1 MAIVMKDTATIAR
14 KFAQRAQAAAGEYK
28 SGVDA
33 TTDWAGPTQAAA
45 PNYDQGVTAA
55 IGRQAFQKGVA
66 AAGTAKWKDK
76 ASNVG
81 STRYPQGVAG
91 AEQAY
96 AAGFDKFA
104 NVLKGVPLGPRGPK
118 GAPQNLQRVADVANA
133 LHRAKTGQ

>member
-1 MAIVMKDTATIAR
+1 MAITMKDTATIAR
-14 KFAQRAQAAAGEYK
+14 KFAARAQAAAPEYK
-28 SGVDA
+28 VGVDA

-45 PNYDQGVTAA
+45 DNYAQGV
-55 IGRQAFQKGVA
+55 QASIARGGFQKGVA

-96 AAGFDKFA
+96 ATGFEKSAG
-104 NVLKGVPLGPRGPK
+104 VLKSLLLPPRGPK
-118 GAPQNLQRVADVANA
+118 GAPQNVERVRAVADA
-133 LHRAKTGQ
+133 LHRAKTGA